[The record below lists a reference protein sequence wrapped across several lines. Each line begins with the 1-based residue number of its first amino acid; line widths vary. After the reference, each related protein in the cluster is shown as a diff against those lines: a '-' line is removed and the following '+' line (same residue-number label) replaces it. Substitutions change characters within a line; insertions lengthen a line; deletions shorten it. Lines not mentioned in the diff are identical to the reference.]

1 MLVPLQAAARGGA
14 RQSPLSNIF
23 VFKSLQGWG
32 DPSHTAQ
39 IARSFSKLFALFS
52 HIAKKRHHHN
62 IINITNLGNNFQYSM
77 DRKVEVKN
85 VFVMSTLTS

>member
-39 IARSFSKLFALFS
+39 ITRSSSRLFALFS

-62 IINITNLGNNFQYSM
+62 HHQSGHNFQYSI

-85 VFVMSTLTS
+85 VFVMSTLTL

>member
-39 IARSFSKLFALFS
+39 IARSFSKIFALFS

-62 IINITNLGNNFQYSM
+62 HHQSGHNFQYSI

-85 VFVMSTLTS
+85 VFVMNTLTL

>member
-39 IARSFSKLFALFS
+39 IARNFSKLFALFS

-62 IINITNLGNNFQYSM
+62 HHQSWHNFQYSI

-85 VFVMSTLTS
+85 VFVMNTLTL